1 MMFGKAMG
9 SVKQALAG
17 SRGGGV
23 ALVAMTTLV
32 ALLATLYRGIPI
44 ADVELHDGGVWVTN
58 GQQRLVGHLNY
69 PSRILDGG
77 LAVTAEAFDVH
88 QSGNDVLTKDLSA
101 STAALVDTSL
111 FLLGS

>member
-1 MMFGKAMG
+1 MMFGKAME
-9 SVKQALAG
+9 SVKQALSG

-23 ALVAMTTLV
+23 ALIAMTTVV

-77 LAVTAEAFDVH
+77 LA
-88 QSGNDVLTKDLSA
+88 
-101 STAALVDTSL
+101 
-111 FLLGS
+111 